1 MSLQVT
7 VTRVNDIARLPV
19 EALIVPIVSWED
31 FSSTRHEILR
41 EKIGDTYHR
50 MLASLVRYGLHAEL
64 PVILLKDKP
73 TDRHGDS
80 SLRYVAFVFMD
91 AHLDAP
97 YVAYRGALQL
107 LHDEGVETVALE
119 LPIGVKTRRSY
130 GMDLLYLR
138 FMLNIYRQI
147 TCRKSRQ
154 HLVLVVDCAEA
165 ERMAQYRLG
174 DLQSINTKLHV
185 LAS

>member
-31 FSSTRHEILR
+31 FSSTRHEMLR

-50 MLASLVRYGLHAEL
+50 LLGNLVRYGLHAEL
-64 PVILLKDKP
+64 PVILLKDEP
-73 TDRHGDS
+73 GGRSSNS

-97 YVAYRGALQL
+97 YIAYRSALQL

-119 LPIGVKTRRSY
+119 LPIGVKTHRSY
-130 GMDLLYLR
+130 GMDLLYMR
-138 FMLNIYRQI
+138 FMLSFYRQI
-147 TCRKSRQ
+147 TCRQSRQ

-165 ERMAQYRLG
+165 ERMARYRLG
-174 DLQSINTKLHV
+174 DLQSINSKLHV